1 MSINMNM
8 SNYSDDDD
16 YYYHYNRPMPPS
28 LIRKNIG
35 PLIQHLKGYD
45 DYRTKLLYE
54 GWTLEDLVN
63 ITRHLASSFNLNTLH
78 RNSKVSLSEQLKLI
92 SAVRDID
99 YDLHLDIRL
108 SDNRMPL
115 YYLCRV
121 RGDHWGEYSL
131 IVEDLY
137 MSPGYP
143 VTDERFIKL
152 MHSGHDVY
160 FLRMSQLRAKT
171 AKMLNADDTT
181 NAEKIDTFIYDIGR
195 YVFQAA
201 WHEDQRLA
209 IMTAKHIGLTSF
221 LQTIELLYLCLSSE
235 LCELRGITNEN
246 VIKFFEEV
254 YPQPNIR
261 SFLRMLGGLEGGMMN
276 NLPLKAGDLYKK
288 LSVAFS
294 KFLSTEVT
302 WGARKLKIPLW
313 KLLCGNFSRF
323 HIIGNSLR
331 SFPEVTE
338 AAGRLECDAHTIMQ
352 KMLNESLDNNLFVNE
367 QKCGI

>member
-1 MSINMNM
+1 MSINMNTG
-8 SNYSDDDD
+8 NYYYEDDD
-16 YYYHYNRPMPPS
+16 YYSHYNRPMPPS

-54 GWTLEDLVN
+54 GWTLGDLVN
-63 ITRHLASSFNLNTLH
+63 ITRHLASPFNLTTQY
-78 RNSKVSLSEQLKLI
+78 RNNSVSLSGQAKLI
-92 SAVRDID
+92 SAVKDID

-121 RGDHWGEYSL
+121 RRDYWGAYSL

-171 AKMLNADDTT
+171 AKMLKADDRSD
-181 NAEKIDTFIYDIGR
+181 ADKVDTFIFNIGSH
-195 YVFQAA
+195 VFQAA

-209 IMTAKHIGLTSF
+209 IMTAKHIGLASF
-221 LQTIELLYLCLSSE
+221 LQAIELLYLCLSSE
-235 LCELRGITNEN
+235 LCELRGITDEN

-254 YPQPNIR
+254 YPQPYIK
-261 SFLRMLGGLEGGMMN
+261 SFLRMLGGLEGGMLN
-276 NLPLKAGDLYKK
+276 NLPLKASDLYNK

-323 HIIGNSLR
+323 HITGSSLKG
-331 SFPEVTE
+331 FPEVTE
-338 AAGRLECDAHTIMQ
+338 AAGRLERDAQTIIQ
-352 KMLNESLDNNLFVNE
+352 KMLNEPVNGSFVND
-367 QKCGI
+367 QK